1 MVVVNEELPWYRKP
15 IKGARAQK
23 LYQFSFGIS
32 IFLSLV
38 VAPMWYEYIIAYKSK
53 KWITTEYDNSEYLQ
67 KQVYKK
73 RLELRELAQKLIQEE
88 NSKKK

>member
-1 MVVVNEELPWYRKP
+1 MISDELPWYKKP

-23 LYQFSFGIS
+23 LLQISFGTS

-38 VAPMWYEYIIAYKSK
+38 VAPMWYEYLIAYKTK
-53 KWITTEYDNSEYLQ
+53 KWITTEYDNTEYIQ

-73 RLELRELAQKLIQEE
+73 RLELRELAKKLIEE
-88 NSKKK
+88 EKKKVKK

>member
-1 MVVVNEELPWYRKP
+1 MISDELPWYKKP

-23 LYQFSFGIS
+23 LLQISFGTS

-38 VAPMWYEYIIAYKSK
+38 VAPMWYEYLIAYKTK
-53 KWITTEYDNSEYLQ
+53 KWITTEYDNTEYIQ

-73 RLELRELAQKLIQEE
+73 RLELRELAQKLIEE
-88 NSKKK
+88 EKKKVKK

>member
-1 MVVVNEELPWYRKP
+1 MISDELPWYKKP

-23 LYQFSFGIS
+23 LLQISFGTS

-38 VAPMWYEYIIAYKSK
+38 VAPMWYEYLTAYKTK
-53 KWITTEYDNSEYLQ
+53 KWITTEYDNTEYIQ

-73 RLELRELAQKLIQEE
+73 RLELRELAQKLIEE
-88 NSKKK
+88 EKKKVKK